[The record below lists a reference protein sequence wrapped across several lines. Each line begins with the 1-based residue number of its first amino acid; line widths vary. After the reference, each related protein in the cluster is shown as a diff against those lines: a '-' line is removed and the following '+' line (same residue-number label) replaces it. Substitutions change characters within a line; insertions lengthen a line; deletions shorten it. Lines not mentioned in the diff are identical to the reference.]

1 MKTKRIISL
10 LLAVLTIMGSLV
22 ITVGATDAEKT
33 YEYTNNTTN
42 TKPTIDYIAG
52 VTIPEE
58 EGVNGVAVNTAEK
71 KLATMDLKL
80 AKDGYLLYIDQY
92 SGEIA
97 VICEATGESLF
108 SNPYNVG
115 SSNSANTDDIRG
127 QILSQLV
134 VYYQDLST
142 GSNETYYS
150 YEWCASLGQ
159 VDVKNIKNGIR
170 VEYAIGREE
179 ARMLVP
185 GAIKKE
191 TFEAKI
197 LTPLAEVL
205 ADEGGVDAYKYKKI
219 REWYRLYDPQTMD
232 IPEDVMRNYPVL
244 KKMSL
249 YVLDSAITGPKKAI
263 LEQDIKTYC
272 PEYSYEDLDAD
283 HLEAEYESEDK
294 DPPLFK
300 MALEYTLD
308 KYGLS
313 VRLPANGIRF
323 NESLYQLEKIEVL
336 PFMGAGCNYNP
347 GYTFYPDGSGAI
359 FDFETIKDLG
369 MPVTIG
375 SKIYGEDFAYHSITM
390 KHEETIRYPVFGLVE
405 TQTSTVKTPV
415 PTTPPA
421 TDGSEEGSDTP
432 ATAAADTTIP
442 KDTKVEK
449 DRGYVAIVEE
459 GDALMRLEVNHAG
472 KTNVYN
478 TVKMAIYPRPKD
490 TYNIADAISV
500 GSNSTWTVV
509 SSRKYTGNYK
519 IRYIMLTDTDV
530 AAEKGIT
537 DFYECTYVGMA
548 KAYRNFLEDQKILT
562 RLTSD
567 DVKSDIPLYIET
579 FGAVMT
585 TERILSVPVTTMVP
599 LTSFDNIKTMYE
611 DLSAKGVTNVNFILN
626 GYTKGGISDREV
638 PYHLKWEKAVGGKSG
653 FEDLVAYA
661 KEKDF
666 GIFPDVDFAFIDGD
680 GLFDGVSLKKHAVKT
695 IDNRYTSKRVYSA
708 TKQAHMSYYE
718 MAISPA
724 YFSRFYEKF
733 TENYLKYD
741 PVGISVSSLGTY
753 LNSDFDEDEP
763 FNRGDAVDFTSDA
776 FEYLD
781 NSYGSVMTSGGNS
794 FTWKYVDHIRD
805 IALDSSRFAQ
815 CAASVP
821 FIGMVLHGYVQISG
835 TPINMEGNT
844 DYALLKAI
852 ENGAS
857 INFLLS
863 YQNTDILKESPVLSQ
878 YYSVRYD
885 IWFNDVVDMYS
896 ELNAAL
902 KGVQTSLI
910 TDHQFIIGERI
921 PDEDELM
928 ADSKAAVEEA
938 IRIETELRDAKSKE
952 EQEKLLEARKGI
964 NAAYENA
971 KQEIATSISNIEK
984 IVAYVLADK
993 MAAYEEKVILDALNA
1008 ELAPYD
1014 TELADLKKKIDTYT
1028 KDIEKLEKKIA
1039 DANTSAADLEKAKAD
1054 LAQKQEALAPCVA
1067 RRDEINTLV
1076 GAKIIERDAIVAAND
1091 IKTSTS
1097 DLAKLNSDLAKLEAE
1112 LVVLKAELDSFQG
1125 TNVGSLAISK
1135 KESAIKSKENAIEAK
1150 KKEITAKQEE
1160 IDALK
1165 AIAEAAEGTYGKFSV
1180 KLPSDAAKGLEDLY
1194 TVYSSTYFYADA
1206 IAKAL
1211 FNAENGVKVS
1221 NEYIKLLKESGAHTD
1236 AFLADL
1242 EAVIADTVEAVDEL
1256 KALLDEA
1263 KAYADEA
1270 YDALKDHKALAD
1282 YIAADAKKEALK
1294 PYEIPV
1300 FTEEDLEKPEED
1312 EEITDGEETEGEETE
1327 GEESEG
1333 EDTEGEGT
1341 EKDDVIVDDEDD
1353 GNGNGYPYTKY
1364 TSDENKIVLV
1374 SYDNGTSFILNFNNY
1389 AVTAVVNGVE
1399 YTVNGYSYIM
1409 FTK

>member
-22 ITVGATDAEKT
+22 ITVGATDATEKT

-42 TKPTIDYIAG
+42 AKPTIDYIKG

-58 EGVNGVAVNTAEK
+58 EGANGVAVNTAEK

-108 SNPYNVG
+108 SNPYNIG
-115 SSNSANTDDIRG
+115 SSNSANTDDIRA

-185 GAIKKE
+185 GAIRKE

-197 LTPLAEVL
+197 LTPLAEAL
-205 ADEGGVDAYKYKKI
+205 ADEGGADAYKYHKI
-219 REWYRLYDPQTMD
+219 RDWYRLYDPNTMD
-232 IPEDVMRNYPVL
+232 LPEDVIRNYPVL
-244 KKMSL
+244 KKMAL

-308 KYGLS
+308 EYGLS

-336 PFMGAGCNYNP
+336 PYMGAGCNYNP

-375 SKIYGEDFAYHSITM
+375 SKIYGEDYAYHSITM

-405 TQTSTVKTPV
+405 TQTTTVKAPAT
-415 PTTPPA
+415 TTPPA
-421 TDGSEEGSDTP
+421 TGGTEPDANTP
-432 ATAAADTTIP
+432 STAADTTTTPP

-478 TVKMAIYPRPKD
+478 TVKMSIYPRPKD

-519 IRYIMLTDTDV
+519 IRYIMLTDPDV

-537 DFYECTYVGMA
+537 DFFDCTYVGMA
-548 KAYRNFLEDQKILT
+548 KAYRTFLEDQKVLT
-562 RLTSD
+562 RLTAD

-585 TERILSVPVTTMVP
+585 TERILSVPVTKMVP

-611 DLSAKGVTNVNFILN
+611 ELSEKGITNINFILN
-626 GYTKGGISDREV
+626 GYTKGGISDRQV
-638 PYHLKWEKAVGGKSG
+638 PYHLKWEKAVGGKDG
-653 FEDLVAYA
+653 FEDLVAFA

-680 GLFDGVSLKKHAVKT
+680 GMFDGVTLKKHAVKT

-708 TKQAHMSYYE
+708 TKQSHMSYYE

-763 FNRGDAVDFTSDA
+763 FNRGDAIDFTSDA
-776 FEYLD
+776 FKYLD
-781 NSYGSVMTSGGNS
+781 ENYGSVMTSGGNCFS
-794 FTWKYVDHIRD
+794 WKYVDHIRD
-805 IALDSSRFAQ
+805 VALDSSRFAQ

-821 FIGMVLHGYVQISG
+821 FVGIVLHGYVQIAG

-863 YQNTDILKESPVLSQ
+863 YQNTNILKESPVLSQ

-910 TDHQFIIGERI
+910 VDHQFIIGERI
-921 PDEDELM
+921 PDADELM

-938 IRIETELRDAKSKE
+938 IRIETELKEAKTKE

-964 NAAYENA
+964 NSAYESV
-971 KQEIATSISNIEK
+971 KSEIAASISGIEK
-984 IVAYVLADK
+984 ILGYALADK
-993 MAAYEEKVILDALNA
+993 IAAYEECLVLEALNA

-1014 TELADLKKKIDTYT
+1014 TEIADLKKKVDTYT
-1028 KDIEKLEKKIA
+1028 KDIAKLEDKIA
-1039 DANTSAADLEKAKAD
+1039 DVNTKPADRDKAQADLLTKQTE
-1054 LAQKQEALAPCVA
+1054 LATFVA
-1067 RRDEINTLV
+1067 RLDEIDALV
-1076 GAKIIERDAIVAAND
+1076 GTKLVERDAIVAAND
-1091 IKTSTS
+1091 IKARTSE
-1097 DLAKLNSDLAKLEAE
+1097 LEKLVNDLAKLEAE
-1112 LVVLKAELDSFQG
+1112 LVVLKAELESFQG
-1125 TNVGSLAISK
+1125 TAVGALAISK
-1135 KESAIKSKENAIEAK
+1135 KEAAIKSKESAI
-1150 KKEITAKQEE
+1150 TSKQKE
-1160 IDALK
+1160 IDAKNAQIDELQVVVD
-1165 AIAEAAEGTYGKFSV
+1165 AATGTYGQFSG
-1180 KLPSDAAKGLEDLY
+1180 KLPADATKGLDELY
-1194 TVYSSTYFYADA
+1194 NVYTSTYFYVDA
-1206 IAKAL
+1206 VAKSL
-1211 FNAENGVKVS
+1211 FNAENDA
-1221 NEYIKLLKESGAHTD
+1221 KESAEAIKYLADNSKHS
-1236 AFLADL
+1236 AEFLADL
-1242 EAVIADTVEAVDEL
+1242 EVVVADINDGVVEL
-1256 KALLDEA
+1256 KALLAEA
-1263 KAYADEA
+1263 MGYADDAYA
-1270 YDALKDHKALAD
+1270 ALKDLQALAD
-1282 YIAADAKKEALK
+1282 YIATDAKKEPVK

-1300 FTEEDLEKPEED
+1300 FTEEDLEEPEED
-1312 EEITDGEETEGEETE
+1312 EN
-1327 GEESEG
+1327 
-1333 EDTEGEGT
+1333 TEGEGT
-1341 EKDDVIVDDEDD
+1341 EGEGTEGEGTEGKEPEVEEPEEDD
-1353 GNGNGYPYTKY
+1353 GNGYPYTKY

-1374 SYDNGTSFILNFNNY
+1374 AYDNGTSFILNFNNY